1 VVIKMMLDSLFFGG
15 AELIKFVVSAI
26 IIIVAV
32 IFSIIKT
39 KSKIIGILAGLVASI
54 ICMLFEL
61 LNIYTLMVILLFF
74 GLIIGVA
81 FSIGGTK

>member
-1 VVIKMMLDSLFFGG
+1 MMLDSLFFGG